1 MSPVASA
8 NPLLYAIHGFTLSPF
23 SSALITIKLIGK
35 VKWFNNKSGYGFIT
49 MLSDGDLKNKDIF
62 AHHSS
67 IDVKEDLYKYLV
79 QGEYVELKIGKLE
92 KVDDNNR
99 SHEVQ
104 ATEITGIMGGDLM
117 CETRNKN
124 KDTTRSSEGYTK
136 VKRNQKK

>member
-1 MSPVASA
+1 M
-8 NPLLYAIHGFTLSPF
+8 
-23 SSALITIKLIGK
+23 
-35 VKWFNNKSGYGFIT
+35 
-49 MLSDGDLKNKDIF
+49 
-62 AHHSS
+62 
-67 IDVKEDLYKYLV
+67 KEDLYKYLV